1 LPFCRYVP
9 QLHRLASSV
18 ATADFVVVYIT
29 EAHAQDEWPIGDP
42 LKINQPVTDA
52 ERVGIARQFAAD
64 YDLQLP
70 VLVDPVANH
79 FEQAYAAWPI
89 RFYVLEESFD
99 NSGRPLPKLV
109 YKAQPDHNNTY
120 DSIIPDLEGF
130 LASRYGA

>member
-1 LPFCRYVP
+1 V
-9 QLHRLASSV
+9 
-18 ATADFVVVYIT
+18 DFVVVYIT

-52 ERVGIARQFAAD
+52 ERVGIARQFAED

-70 VLVDPVANH
+70 VLVDLVANH
-79 FEQAYAAWPI
+79 FEEAYAAWPI
-89 RFYVLEESFD
+89 RFYVLEEGQSL
-99 NSGRPLPKLV
+99 GRAGPKLV

-130 LASRYGA
+130 LVSRYGL